1 LKWKSL
7 SKYEAATN
15 QKREEAFI
23 ERNIA
28 WFYLACLTAL
38 VLSLVSG
45 AGEAAKSL
53 IG

>member
-28 WFYLACLTAL
+28 WFYLACLTML

-45 AGEAAKSL
+45 SAEAAKSL

>member
-28 WFYLACLTAL
+28 WFSTCLTAL
-38 VLSLVSG
+38 ALLLVSG
-45 AGEAAKSL
+45 ALAFAKSL
-53 IG
+53 IV